1 MIVGREFEGRVALVT
16 GASRGIGRAIAER
29 LATGGAHVVL
39 NARTDGPLE
48 AATAELRAMGL
59 AVSAIGGDV
68 GIRSDVE
75 RLFRGILDTHG
86 RLDLLVNNAALAN
99 PVAHFLE
106 LDPERWDEVMRS
118 NLTSFYL
125 CTRFAADAMA
135 RAGHGCIV
143 NLSSFGAFQA
153 HRSLVG
159 YDTAK
164 GAIEAMTRAVALD
177 LAPFGI
183 RVNAVAPGSIATETT
198 GSTPEAMQRRGSLVP
213 LGRVGEPSEVA
224 EAVAFL
230 ASDRAAYITGQTLVV
245 DGGALAQLRPPA
257 LDTRPMSLEDLARRP
272 RLVQPTDPARPKE

>member
-1 MIVGREFEGRVALVT
+1 VLVT

-29 LATGGAHVVL
+29 LASSGAHVVL
-39 NARTDGPLE
+39 NARTEGPLQ
-48 AATAELRAMGL
+48 AATDELRARGL
-59 AVSAIGGDV
+59 AVSAVQGDV
-68 GIRSDVE
+68 GLRADVA
-75 RLFRGILDTHG
+75 RLFQGIIDTHG

-106 LDPERWDEVMRS
+106 VDPERWDEIMRT

-125 CTRFAADAMA
+125 CTRYAADEMA

-143 NLSSFGAFQA
+143 SLSSFGAFRA
-153 HRSLVG
+153 HRNLVA
-159 YDTAK
+159 YDAAK
-164 GAIEAMTRAVALD
+164 GAIEAMTRAVAID

-183 RVNAVAPGSIATETT
+183 RVNAVAPGPIATETT

-213 LGRVGEPSEVA
+213 LGRVGTPSDVA

-257 LDTRPMSLEDLARRP
+257 LDTQPLSPEDLARRP
-272 RLVQPTDPARPKE
+272 RLVRTEDPTRPRE